1 MSPTRSEQ
9 ARLAPKSTVRNP
21 SSILPARTI
30 PPQTELK
37 SARLIQIMTGGFLQ
51 EVWTDRS
58 PSWTFTG
65 VQRLDDRPLPELT
78 EGTCQLQN
86 FVCGTET
93 K

>member
-1 MSPTRSEQ
+1 MGGHIGSQIGGAESI
-9 ARLAPKSTVRNP
+9 VNP
-21 SSILPARTI
+21 AGTHN

-37 SARLIQIMTGGFLQ
+37 SARLIQIMMGGFLQ

-65 VQRLDDRPLPELT
+65 VQCLDDRPLPEPT